1 MTRSL
6 PRHERRLW
14 MRLRSRYDL
23 IALMTQRSLSCAELA
38 RWAHCSKSTIGHL
51 RSGAMLTCTPALA
64 ARVEKAL
71 ACQPGQLFEPRTS
84 IAMPESSSVSLNTG
98 RSASAA

>member
-1 MTRSL
+1 
-6 PRHERRLW
+6 

-23 IALMTQRSLSCAELA
+23 IALMTQRNLSCAELA
-38 RWAHCSKSTIGHL
+38 RWSRCSKSTIGHL

-71 ACQPGQLFEPRTS
+71 GCQPGQLFDTRTS
-84 IAMPESSSVSLNTG
+84 IVVLESSSVGLDAE
-98 RSASAA
+98 RSRAPRPVRTVA